1 VAVTT
6 PMVCQAYD
14 VKVVLWQLLL
24 LVHDV
29 TSACFVFVT
38 VHLTAERH
46 VRSPQASDMAAFMS
60 SKVYVI
66 TVCSTVYATV
76 HFLSV
81 PTALTSSAGSPWSSA
96 WSSRTRLRLDRGLS
110 RRDIHSLCG
119 CCAAHKWC
127 GERLLATAF
136 RQDRVRGNSRPDP
149 GRQIALC
156 VPHAEPARAAR
167 ALTGGS

>member
-1 VAVTT
+1 
-6 PMVCQAYD
+6 MVCQAYD

-66 TVCSTVYATV
+66 TVCSTLWYATV

-81 PTALTSSAGSPWSSA
+81 PTA
-96 WSSRTRLRLDRGLS
+96 
-110 RRDIHSLCG
+110 RDAVDIIGGFAVVFGVVKSHQT
-119 CCAAHKWC
+119 
-127 GERLLATAF
+127 AT
-136 RQDRVRGNSRPDP
+136 
-149 GRQIALC
+149 
-156 VPHAEPARAAR
+156 
-167 ALTGGS
+167 